1 MKVENLISGFVI
13 LVSGFSLSF
22 ISFII
27 EYFALYMLLE
37 VVSFN
42 KTRKIHKKSRSEP
55 VNVLFRTRYRPV
67 HSYYRHINSRYRPVV
82 FRDRLIYSSYR
93 SIHSRDRAVYS
104 RDQIIYYRDRPFH
117 SRDRAVY
124 SRDRLVYSRD

>member
-13 LVSGFSLSF
+13 IVSGFSLSF

-37 VVSFN
+37 VVPFN
-42 KTRKIHKKSRSEP
+42 KTAKINKKSRSEP
-55 VNVLFRTRYRPV
+55 VNEPSRTRYRPV
-67 HSYYRHINSRYRPVV
+67 HSYYLHMNSRYRLVHFLYRPVV

-93 SIHSRDRAVYS
+93 SIH
-104 RDQIIYYRDRPFH
+104 F
-117 SRDRAVY
+117 RDRAVY
-124 SRDRLVYSRD
+124 SRDRIDYSSDRPWYSRY